1 MCLINSVPFFGDCSG
16 SMFVAQDLYVTADL
30 LEIQTSDRTG
40 WFSPREVGNTEEIV
54 EIQNMYT
61 HIQEVEPSGLITEMT
76 QDALYRLLP
85 PGIRSCI
92 RAYGIIRKWLIAKL
106 VAPRLGLRRRQARM
120 ELLLHAIEVARL
132 RNAEPNA
139 SHHIEQ
145 PCVRSF
151 VEAVI
156 SSAIMSVESRMHQ
169 RPWQFIAYNRGCTCD
184 SLVALLARPYIQ
196 ATSSRDCLTVDMGWL
211 VERMLEVIA
220 SPDVVESS
228 GQDGQNLVNFD
239 KRR

>member
-1 MCLINSVPFFGDCSG
+1 
-16 SMFVAQDLYVTADL
+16 LYVTVDL

-40 WFSPREVGNTEEIV
+40 WFSSREVGNSDEAV

-61 HIQEVEPSGLITEMT
+61 HIQEVEPSSLISEMA
-76 QDALYRLLP
+76 QDILYRLLP
-85 PGIRSCI
+85 PGVRGCI
-92 RAYGIIRKWLIAKL
+92 RAYGIIRKWLVANL
-106 VAPRLGLRRRQARM
+106 VIPRLGLRARQERM
-120 ELLLHAIEVARL
+120 ELFLQAIEVARL

-156 SSAIMSVESRMHQ
+156 TSAIVSVESRMYQ
-169 RPWQFIAYNRGCTCD
+169 RPWQLVAYNRGCTCD
-184 SLVALLARPYIQ
+184 SVAALLARPRIQ
-196 ATSSRDCLTVDMGWL
+196 STSSRDCLTVDMGWL
-211 VERMLEVIA
+211 IERMLEIIA
-220 SPDVVESS
+220 SPDIIEPSA
-228 GQDGQNLVNFD
+228 QDGQGLVNFD